1 MLSMTEQRKSEN
13 GETISV
19 VKAEVTICPLMNFVE
34 GTVLSRFTARVS
46 RI

>member
-1 MLSMTEQRKSEN
+1 MTEQRKRES

-19 VKAEVTICPLMNFVE
+19 VKAEATICPFMNFVE
-34 GTVLSRFTARVS
+34 GTVLSRFTTRVS